1 MANIVPFA
9 FKGELASGTH
19 NFSSGG
25 DSFKIALYTANP
37 YTTSSTV
44 FTSTSEVSSAGSSNY
59 PSGGKALTSQTV
71 TATTA
76 TTASTAYSSGVA
88 NEVSGAGYTTG
99 GNTLTSPVVANQ
111 SNVATLT
118 FAQTQFTSATFGAA
132 YAVIYNNSAS
142 DKLVV
147 VLDFGGTKSCSNGTF
162 TITFPS
168 TSSGTPAGTDSLI
181 SITS

>member
-1 MANIVPFA
+1 MANIVPFS

-37 YTTSSTV
+37 YTTSSTA
-44 FTSTSEVSSAGSSNY
+44 FDSTDEVSSAGSSNY

-76 TTASTAYSSGVA
+76 TTAIDFADT
-88 NEVSGAGYTTG
+88 
-99 GNTLTSPVVANQ
+99 
-111 SNVATLT
+111 T
-118 FAQTQFTSATFGAA
+118 FASATFTAA
-132 YAVIYNNSAS
+132 FAAIYNTSAS
-142 DKLVV
+142 NKLCV
-147 VLDFGGTKSCSNGTF
+147 VLDFGGNKTATNGTF
-162 TITFPS
+162 TISYPDPTTPS
-168 TSSGTPAGTDSLI
+168 NAII